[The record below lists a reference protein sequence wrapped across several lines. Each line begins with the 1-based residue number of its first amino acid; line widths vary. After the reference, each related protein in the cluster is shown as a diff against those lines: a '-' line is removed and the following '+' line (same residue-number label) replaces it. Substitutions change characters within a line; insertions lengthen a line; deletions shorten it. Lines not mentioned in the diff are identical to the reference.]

1 MHTLHS
7 SLHFSSIWTTQ
18 EHCSCWIVW
27 SYYYFGTEDL
37 KTDQNKHCEQ
47 NSKWQ
52 RPAEVTKV
60 CIEEASACGQ
70 VGWWKGCVHP
80 LTAIHG
86 DSTGTILLQG
96 QGTIQRWTK
105 LHWQPG
111 QAATPGQRRRELLD
125 QSDISYGLTGPAQL
139 KAPRKGVWG
148 YWWAADCTGV
158 SQQCGLAARRAN
170 HTLGSNTG
178 NSAAPPAQEG
188 LHLQLPQR
196 LALEKEKWFGK
207 VLFIVFVA
215 NKLCSICNTTSSAR
229 QALLQKQM

>member
-111 QAATPGQRRRELLD
+111 REATPGQRSRELLD

-148 YWWAADCTGV
+148 YWWYRLHR
-158 SQQCGLAARRAN
+158 SQSAVWP
-170 HTLGSNTG
+170 GS
-178 NSAAPPAQEG
+178 QEG
-188 LHLQLPQR
+188 KPHPGVKHR
-196 LALEKEKWFGK
+196 KFCCSPSTGGASPAAASETSIRERKMVWKGAVHTFCGK
-207 VLFIVFVA
+207 
-215 NKLCSICNTTSSAR
+215 
-229 QALLQKQM
+229 